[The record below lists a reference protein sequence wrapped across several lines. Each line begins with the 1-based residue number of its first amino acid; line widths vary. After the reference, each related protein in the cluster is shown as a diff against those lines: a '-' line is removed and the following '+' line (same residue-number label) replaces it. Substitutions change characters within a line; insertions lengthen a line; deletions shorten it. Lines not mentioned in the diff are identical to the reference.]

1 MEVAK
6 EKDNFKDIFN
16 TLEDLYLLGDSSLYP
31 LFERLHY
38 HLNEIKSSPTE
49 KDGASLSQLHS
60 LFKEKIKAEIIEL
73 FRDSPSGTQIDLLN
87 KMEDPTLKQMDTVL
101 KVFPLAKELIQDFQV
116 DKKVK
121 ILIENETI
129 RFEGEVS
136 LDKDL
141 EGLRDQAY
149 RLTRKL
155 FEQRVLLTFDIF
167 ETSKKES
174 FAIRFKFSFSHCD
187 RKFNHQISANKTLV
201 LPVLFERFSVAL
213 DKIRNIGSHPIFELT
228 ETFDLKV
235 ISEREDLD
243 QFNTES
249 DLAFHFPFLFRPI
262 SLIMRGYN
270 SSGEE
275 EYLSESDGTFESS
288 SNLLFEI
295 DLFSLLKK

>member
-31 LFERLHY
+31 LFERLHF

-49 KDGASLSQLHS
+49 KDGASLSQLNS
-60 LFKEKIKAEIIEL
+60 LFEEKIKAEILNL
-73 FRDSPSGTQIDLLN
+73 FRDSDTGTQIDLLN
-87 KMEDPTLKQMDTVL
+87 KMKEPSLRQMDTVL
-101 KVFPLAKELIQDFQV
+101 KVFPLAKELIQDFEV

-129 RFEGEVS
+129 SFEGEVS
-136 LDKDL
+136 LNKDL

-149 RLTRKL
+149 KLTRKL

-174 FAIRFKFSFSHCD
+174 FAIRFKFSFSHSD
-187 RKFNHQISANKTLV
+187 QKFNHQISSNKTLV
-201 LPVLFERFSVAL
+201 LPVLFERFGVAL
-213 DKIRNIGSHPIFELT
+213 DQIRDIGPHPIFELT
-228 ETFDLKV
+228 ESFDLKV
-235 ISEREDLD
+235 ISDREDLD
-243 QFNTES
+243 QFNTDC

-270 SSGEE
+270 SSKEE
-275 EYLSESDGTFESS
+275 EYLSENDGALESS
-288 SNLLFEI
+288 NNLLFEI